1 MSKALQRLAAILL
14 AVVLLTACSSSAPL
28 PPTSTPALP
37 TQSQATPTETPLPT
51 ATSTFTPLPPTDTP
65 TLEPTQ
71 TPTLADT
78 ETATP
83 TATSTLVPQGGGST
97 LPGASG
103 DTVNIYF
110 IQHDPGSTAC
120 DVRVIAVSSGVKIT
134 GDIEPD
140 IKAGLAKLFSYKEQ
154 YYGSFYNP
162 LYRSSIRVKKVSYR
176 SKIGLVDVY
185 MSGDYNPSGDPCD
198 NLRVKA
204 QIWSTI
210 KQFRGVKNTN
220 IFLNNIPFG
229 DRLSNDK

>member
-1 MSKALQRLAAILL
+1 MSKNLQRLAAIVL
-14 AVVLLTACSSSAPL
+14 AVVLLTACSSTTPA
-28 PPTSTPALP
+28 PPTLTPAPPTQPQAPATETALP
-37 TQSQATPTETPLPT
+37 TD
-51 ATSTFTPLPPTDTP
+51 PPTLTPVPSTNTP
-65 TLEPTQ
+65 TLEPTL
-71 TPTLADT
+71 TPTRT
-78 ETATP
+78 NTGTPTP
-83 TATSTLVPQGGGST
+83 TATYTLVPQGGGFP

-110 IQHDPGSTAC
+110 IQGYAGSAVC
-120 DVRVIAVSSGVKIT
+120 DVKIVAVSSGVKIT

-140 IKAGLAKLFSYKEQ
+140 IKAGLRKLFTYKEQ
-154 YYGSFYNP
+154 YYGSLYNP
-162 LYRSSIRVKKVSYR
+162 LYSSNIRVKNVSYR
-176 SKIGLVDVY
+176 SKIGLVEVY

>member
-1 MSKALQRLAAILL
+1 
-14 AVVLLTACSSSAPL
+14 
-28 PPTSTPALP
+28 
-37 TQSQATPTETPLPT
+37 
-51 ATSTFTPLPPTDTP
+51 
-65 TLEPTQ
+65 LEPTL
-71 TPTLADT
+71 TPTLANT
-78 ETATP
+78 ETPTP
-83 TATSTLVPQGGGST
+83 TVTYTLVPQGGGFP

-110 IQHDPGSTAC
+110 IQGSAGSAAC
-120 DVRVIAVSSGVKIT
+120 DVKIVAVSSGVKIT

-140 IKAGLAKLFSYKEQ
+140 IKAGLRKLFSYKEQ
-154 YYGSFYNP
+154 YYGSLYNP
-162 LYRSSIRVKKVSYR
+162 LYSSNIRVKNVSFR
-176 SKIGLVDVY
+176 SKIGLVEVY